1 MRAGWWQEAEL
12 RGLLDQPQL
21 SEHRESLRMQPLSML
36 RLVARDRTRQVT
48 RALVDAEEL
57 SDALK

>member
-21 SEHRESLRMQPLSML
+21 SEHREPLRMQPLSML
-36 RLVARDRTRQVT
+36 RLVST
-48 RALVDAEEL
+48 
-57 SDALK
+57 